1 MDQFLQ
7 RGRWSKLTQR
17 ERDSVNKPIVVKEIE
32 SITVFKKRALGPDG
46 FAGEFYKC
54 LRVEWHQFL
63 TISFKKNQR
72 EHFLDYFM
80 NPVLV

>member
-32 SITVFKKRALGPDG
+32 SITVFKKRAPGPDG

-63 TISFKKNQR
+63 TISF
-72 EHFLDYFM
+72 
-80 NPVLV
+80 

>member
-7 RGRWSKLTQR
+7 RGRRSKLTQR

-54 LRVEWHQFL
+54 LRVE
-63 TISFKKNQR
+63 
-72 EHFLDYFM
+72 
-80 NPVLV
+80 